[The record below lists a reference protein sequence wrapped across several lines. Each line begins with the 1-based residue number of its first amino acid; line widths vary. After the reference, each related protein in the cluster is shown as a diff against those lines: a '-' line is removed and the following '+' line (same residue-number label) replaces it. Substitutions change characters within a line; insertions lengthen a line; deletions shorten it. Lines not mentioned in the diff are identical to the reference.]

1 MELVSSCSLFVE
13 KRVDEEECESI
24 QLYESEE
31 VVVDDLM
38 DRL

>member
-1 MELVSSCSLFVE
+1 MELVSCCSLFVE
-13 KRVDEEECESI
+13 KRVDGREYESI